1 MGKRTGVIKYNI
13 NETGRTFTGTARRVD
28 IDAMMRL
35 VNGPAVQEAIS
46 KGDIVGYVGH
56 QYREKFGLDTPETAI
71 VDGKTVILEPTCKTI
86 YMKCFPNGDLE
97 HEQEFLDVA
106 AGRVGQ
112 RLWESGAYGFSS
124 VFHAPDEG
132 GLRTPKNY
140 FGMDLVR
147 GPNFDANRGNTGA
160 MLDSV
165 SAGGNSGLC
174 DFAADH
180 AALLDSVDRHIQQ
193 VEATAA
199 SISED
204 YLAQCRQN
212 DELVEQ
218 NARLL
223 ERLRKLGDRGVM
235 LDSART
241 PDRMERGIP
250 MDPGTAMLDSAAR
263 FMARESL
270 PGYQPDPA
278 VAEKEKGVANTV
290 ANGVKSAMSVISS
303 VISGG

>member
-13 NETGRTFTGTARRVD
+13 NETGRTFTGTARKVD
-28 IDAMMRL
+28 VDAMMRL
-35 VNGPAVQEAIS
+35 VNGPAVQEAVS

-56 QYREKFGLDTPETAI
+56 QYREKFGLDTPETVI
-71 VDGKTVILEPTCKTI
+71 VDGKTVYLEPTCKTI
-86 YMKCFPNGDLE
+86 YIKSLPNGDLE
-97 HEQEFLDVA
+97 HEQEFLDTA

-132 GLRTPKNY
+132 GFRTPKNY
-140 FGMDLVR
+140 FGMDVVR

-165 SAGGNSGLC
+165 SAGDNAGLC

-199 SISED
+199 SISQD
-204 YLAQCRQN
+204 YLDQCRQN

-223 ERLRKLGDRGVM
+223 ERLREAGANGAM
-235 LDSART
+235 LDSTRS
-241 PDRMERGIP
+241 PDKMERGIS
-250 MDPGTAMLDSAAR
+250 MDTGTAMLDSAKR
-263 FMARESL
+263 FMSRDSL
-270 PGYQPDPA
+270 PGYQPSA
-278 VAEKEKGVANTV
+278 VETEKEKSATASVA
-290 ANGVKSAMSVISS
+290 AGVKNAISVIGS
-303 VISGG
+303 VINGG

>member
-13 NETGRTFTGTARRVD
+13 NETGRTFTGTPRKIDVD
-28 IDAMMRL
+28 ATMRL
-35 VNGPAVQEAIS
+35 VNGPEVQEAVS

-56 QYREKFGLDTPETAI
+56 QYREKFGLDTPETVI
-71 VDGKTVILEPTCKTI
+71 VDGKAVVLEPNTKTI
-86 YMKCFPNGDLE
+86 YIKCYPNGDIE
-97 HEQEFLDVA
+97 HEQEFLDTA

-124 VFHAPDEG
+124 VFYAPDEG
-132 GLRTPKNY
+132 GLRTPRNY

-160 MLDSV
+160 MLDSI

-174 DFAADH
+174 DFAAEH

-193 VEATAA
+193 VEASAA

-212 DELVEQ
+212 DDLVEQ

-223 ERLRKLGDRGVM
+223 ERLSKLGQSAAM
-235 LDSART
+235 LDSARS
-241 PDRMERGIP
+241 PEQMERGIA
-250 MDPGTAMLDSAAR
+250 MDPGTAMLDSASR

-278 VAEKEKGVANTV
+278 EEEKEKGVTSAVT
-290 ANGVKSAMSVISS
+290 AGVKSAMSIISS